1 MSLRGIKTEK
11 LDEILD
17 KMISTVNQSKNE
29 IFEIG
34 ERCRQDLESGLME
47 LKAIKDEVKQA
58 LQQEEE
64 LDYQTKQA
72 RRRLSEVS
80 KFFHTYSEKDIR
92 KAYQYAH
99 DLQTKLILTK
109 QKAKQLMERRDDLER
124 RLKNLKNTIERADNL
139 VAQISVV
146 LKYLTSDMKQ
156 IGQALEDAKLKQE
169 FGLRI
174 LEAQEEEK
182 KRLSREIH
190 DGPAQMMANVL
201 MRSDLIEKVYKERGV
216 EEALVEIRN
225 LKNMVRSALYEV
237 RRIIYDLRPMA
248 LDDLGLVPA
257 LNKFLSTLEEYNR
270 SIQRNTTIRFR
281 NIGLEV
287 RLPSKLE
294 IALFRLIQESVQNA
308 LKHSNASEIVVKLEI
323 GKEKVL
329 AVIKD
334 NGQGFDIHKRKSNS
348 FGILGMKERMELLEG
363 ELNIDSKPGKGTVVR
378 LSVPIHVHGKGLS
391 YTLSKTFEK
400 NL

>member
-1 MSLRGIKTEK
+1 MSLKSIKTEK

-17 KMISTVNQSKNE
+17 KMISTVTHSKDE

-34 ERCRQDLESGLME
+34 EQCRVDLDSGLKE
-47 LKAIKDEVKQA
+47 LKAIKEEVKRA

-64 LDYQTKQA
+64 FEHQAKQA

-80 KFFHTYSEKDIR
+80 KLFHTYPEEDIR

-99 DLQTKLILTK
+99 DLQVKLILTR
-109 QKAKQLMERRDDLER
+109 QKEKQLMERRDDLER
-124 RLKNLKNTIERADNL
+124 RLKNLKSTIERADHL

-156 IGQALEDAKLKQE
+156 IGQALEDAKIKQE

-201 MRSDLIEKVYKERGV
+201 MRSDLIERVYKERGV

-225 LKNMVRSALYEV
+225 LKKTVRSALYEV

-257 LNKFLSTLEEYNR
+257 LNKFLSTLEEYSQ
-270 SIQRNTTIRFR
+270 SIHKNMTICFQ

-294 IALFRLIQESVQNA
+294 IALFRLIQEAVQNA
-308 LKHSNASEIVVKLEI
+308 LKHSNAKEIIVKLEI

-334 NGQGFDIHKRKSNS
+334 NGQGFDIRERKSNS
-348 FGILGMKERMELLEG
+348 FGIIGMKERIELLEG
-363 ELNIDSKPGKGTVVR
+363 ELNIDSKPGKGTVVKI
-378 LSVPIHVHGKGLS
+378 SVPIHK
-391 YTLSKTFEK
+391 KD
-400 NL
+400 

>member
-1 MSLRGIKTEK
+1 
-11 LDEILD
+11 
-17 KMISTVNQSKNE
+17 
-29 IFEIG
+29 
-34 ERCRQDLESGLME
+34 
-47 LKAIKDEVKQA
+47 
-58 LQQEEE
+58 
-64 LDYQTKQA
+64 
-72 RRRLSEVS
+72 
-80 KFFHTYSEKDIR
+80 
-92 KAYQYAH
+92 
-99 DLQTKLILTK
+99 
-109 QKAKQLMERRDDLER
+109 
-124 RLKNLKNTIERADNL
+124 
-139 VAQISVV
+139 
-146 LKYLTSDMKQ
+146 
-156 IGQALEDAKLKQE
+156 
-169 FGLRI
+169 
-174 LEAQEEEK
+174 
-182 KRLSREIH
+182 
-190 DGPAQMMANVL
+190 MMANVL

-270 SIQRNTTIRFR
+270 SIQRNTTIRFQ

-348 FGILGMKERMELLEG
+348 FGILGMKERIELLEG

-378 LSVPIHVHGKGLS
+378 LSVPIHVHGKD
-391 YTLSKTFEK
+391 
-400 NL
+400 

>member
-17 KMISTVNQSKNE
+17 KMISTVNQSKDE

-92 KAYQYAH
+92 KAYQYAR

-146 LKYLTSDMKQ
+146 LKYMTSDMKQ

-378 LSVPIHVHGKGLS
+378 LSVPIHVHGKD
-391 YTLSKTFEK
+391 
-400 NL
+400 